1 MNKER
6 RKCRKA
12 ADALAP
18 FSLTIRSLGLM
29 VLNDVTRILGE
40 KGWG

>member
-1 MNKER
+1 MNEES

-18 FSLTIRSLGLM
+18 FSLTIRVFGLM

-40 KGWG
+40 KGRG